1 MDSLL
6 ARHCVNTIEKFLSD
20 MGIKDRIITRLNK
33 GFGFHFEND
42 DPFYH
47 HGGRGFWQGSWS
59 WGISHGSVDVGS
71 MFSMTEC
78 LRWKRWVFDKNLN
91 EIFEYV
97 PSKLDAE
104 YSDCIIEEL

>member
-1 MDSLL
+1 
-6 ARHCVNTIEKFLSD
+6 

-47 HGGRGFWQGSWS
+47 HGRRQGTWS
-59 WGISHGSVDVGS
+59 WCISHGSEDVGS
-71 MFSMTEC
+71 TFSMTEC
-78 LRWKRWVFDKNLN
+78 LRWKRWVFDTNLN

-97 PSKLDAE
+97 PSKFDAE
-104 YSDCIIEEL
+104 YFDCIIEEL